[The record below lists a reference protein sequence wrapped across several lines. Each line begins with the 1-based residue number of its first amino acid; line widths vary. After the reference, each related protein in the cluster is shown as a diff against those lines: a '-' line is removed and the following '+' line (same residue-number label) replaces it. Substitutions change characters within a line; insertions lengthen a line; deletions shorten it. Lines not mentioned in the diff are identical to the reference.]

1 MTVDLCGSGGPDLGL
16 GCRRCARFVPN
27 GRDRYILMPES
38 PAGDNNTIG
47 LTCFFRLLGLRKE
60 FENLRLT
67 PRRTAHI
74 SAAPTA
80 NGVYRKRHGVRV
92 TGGSS
97 TQTVRPG
104 SRRSR
109 PPGRVFY
116 ASSVRKGIRRRRR
129 TSALT
134 FGLAADVFVVASSK
148 PGASR
153 ARNLVT
159 GSRSSPRRSTL
170 NLRV

>member
-1 MTVDLCGSGGPDLGL
+1 MWVRWAGPRLGL
-16 GCRRCARFVPN
+16 SPLFTIRPQRQE
-27 GRDRYILMPES
+27 RYILMPES
-38 PAGDNNTIG
+38 LAGDNNTIG
-47 LTCFFRLLGLRKE
+47 LTCYFRLLGLRKR

-97 TQTVRPG
+97 TPAVRSE

-134 FGLAADVFVVASSK
+134 LGSAADVFVVASSK
-148 PGASR
+148 SNLLASVQR
-153 ARNLVT
+153 GWT
-159 GSRSSPRRSTL
+159 K
-170 NLRV
+170 